1 MSDKFFVLHT
11 NEDEPLGDILD
22 WNYELPPMLFPL
34 FSAKPIY
41 TSENVYF
48 DAQEGYK
55 LFREM
60 YEFLAQHKDKI
71 FERPDEFMAYK
82 EKILKEV
89 KPVGDH
95 YYLSGETMFCVTH
108 NCEEEGVVLELT
120 KKLYA
125 DIEKVNNQIKS
136 ALAENDIEKFWGIMT
151 EDGSEACHSDSL
163 GEWFSDEK
171 YKYGYAPLSISTG
184 PWNTKDDD
192 YENYTENE
200 KLGLKLNSGEK
211 VTEAIYEE
219 IYAFDE
225 TSQIAV
231 IKRDGKYGYIDQRG
245 YEIIEPVYDDAYSLW
260 AIDPSIDN
268 DNLNTGRYRAR
279 AVKDGKYGLIDERN
293 NVIIPFEWDDMSV
306 KESENYFIPNHILV
320 KRDGKLGIYDQNGKE
335 KFPVIIEEYL
345 LGTQTFDEPDKEYPI
360 YGFAQCLLIKVEEK
374 WVYLNNKF
382 EPYGQDLF
390 IKDEE
395 NSIQNL
401 YALKEGERSDQN
413 ICLFKLRNKDWFWG
427 VISSNDDILVPLN
440 YRNIELLELPN
451 GSEHYYTYKAKKDG
465 LTDIYRVTKDLKVE
479 LVFSDKC
486 KKIKYL
492 SEKIVEITSKKI
504 RLYDLDQK
512 KYVTELEYD
521 YCLYCHSNYYDDS
534 IFTITGNEVHQ
545 YHAIT
550 FERMEVNSC
559 ELSSVIDT
567 SDVILPLSFLK
578 WLKEF
583 KKESSTKAKKEIF
596 SSQEDLMFI
605 EKNLPE
611 VDFSNDLDIYFSA
624 GKVFYAYSTLNP
636 EVFSIALRE
645 IDILYRAHF
654 YHIQRYSHDLEKK
667 ERMGLISYYMA
678 HMLFAKPDEMAMKE
692 GSVESDIHKIN
703 ECLQYARK
711 YVPVKNAGFYGAIL
725 KFSINFSYYY
735 EDHNSC
741 MEHAKKLLSFTND
754 QSSALE
760 ASQPL
765 MRMKARELNALRKE
779 LKNDEEMCHYHLGS
793 VYIGTD
799 LEDYPLARKHIELA
813 MKCGDRWSYEK
824 KYVQAVAMS
833 EVESIDVFLPVLED
847 FDRTAQELKYTDF
860 RWLFIRYVIAYH
872 EYHSKGNIK
881 KALGL
886 IEEALAVDPNF
897 EFLVDLKNEIGTQN

>member
-48 DAQEGYK
+48 DAQEGYQ
-55 LFREM
+55 LFKEM

-71 FERPDEFMAYK
+71 FKRPEEFMAYK

-95 YYLSGETMFCVTH
+95 YYLSGETMFQVTH
-108 NCEEEGVVLELT
+108 NCDEEGVVLELT

-125 DIEKVNNQIKS
+125 DIEKVNIQIKV

-200 KLGLKLNSGEK
+200 KLGLKLSSGEI
-211 VTEAIYEE
+211 VTEAKYEE

-245 YEIIEPVYDDAYSLW
+245 FEIIEPVYDDAYSLW
-260 AIDPSIDN
+260 VIDPSNAD
-268 DNLNTGRYRAR
+268 DKLQAGRYRAR
-279 AVKDGKYGLIDERN
+279 AVKNGKYGLIDEKN
-293 NVIIPFEWDDMSV
+293 NVLIPFEWDDMSV

-320 KRDGKLGIYDQNGKE
+320 KRGDKLGIYDQNGKE
-335 KFPVIIEEYL
+335 KFPVVIDEYL
-345 LGTQTFDEPDKEYPI
+345 LGTQTFDEADKEYPI

-382 EPYGQDLF
+382 EPYGQDLY

-401 YALKEGERSDQN
+401 YALNEEVPSDQN

-427 VISSNDDILVPLN
+427 VISSNDDILVPFN

-465 LTDIYRVTKDLKVE
+465 LTDVYRITKDLRVE
-479 LVFSDKC
+479 LIFSEKC
-486 KKIKYL
+486 KKIKFL
-492 SEKIVEITSKKI
+492 SEKIVEVTSKKI
-504 RLYDLDQK
+504 RLYDVDQK
-512 KYVTELEYD
+512 KYATDLEYD
-521 YCLYCHSNYYDDS
+521 YCLYFHSNYSDHS

-545 YHAIT
+545 YHALT

-559 ELSSVIDT
+559 ELSAVIDT

-578 WLKEF
+578 WFKEF
-583 KKESSTKAKKEIF
+583 KIESSTKAKKEIF

-611 VDFSNDLDIYFSA
+611 VDFSNDLDIYFAA
-624 GKVFYAYSTLNP
+624 GNIYSDYNTVNL
-636 EVFSIALRE
+636 ELFSVALRK
-645 IDILYRAHF
+645 IDILHIAHF
-654 YHIQRYSHDLEKK
+654 HHVQRNPTDNAKLEH
-667 ERMGLISYYMA
+667 MGLISIYIAYM
-678 HMLFAKPDEMAMKE
+678 LYAKPDEMAENE
-692 GSVESDIHKIN
+692 GSVERDIQKIN
-703 ECLQYARK
+703 ECLQYAREHI
-711 YVPVKNAGFYGAIL
+711 PVKNVGFYGDVFRLSIL
-725 KFSINFSYYY
+725 TAFNQD
-735 EDHNSC
+735 DHYSC
-741 MEHAKKLLSFTND
+741 MEHAQHLLSFTHD
-754 QSSALE
+754 QSVELE

-765 MRMKARELNALRKE
+765 MRMKSRELNARRKK
-779 LKNDEEMCHYHLGS
+779 LKNDEELCHYHLGS
-793 VYIGTD
+793 VYIGAD

-813 MKCGDRWSYEK
+813 MKCGDRWNYEK

-833 EVESIDVFLPVLED
+833 EVESIDVFFPVLED
-847 FDRTAQELKYTDF
+847 FDKTAQELKYTDF

-872 EYHSKGNIK
+872 EYHSKANIK
-881 KALGL
+881 RALDL

-897 EFLVDLKNEIGTQN
+897 EFLVDLKSEIGSQH